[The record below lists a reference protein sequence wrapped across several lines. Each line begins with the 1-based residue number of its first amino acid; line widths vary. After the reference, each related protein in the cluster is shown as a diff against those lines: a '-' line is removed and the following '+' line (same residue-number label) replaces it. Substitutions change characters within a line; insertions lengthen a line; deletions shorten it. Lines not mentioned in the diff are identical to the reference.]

1 MIQDSTQLP
10 IPLRRYDD
18 AQIEGSVVGLVKNV
32 HANTFGQPGQYM
44 KMGVLALLYTA
55 QVRLLTVDK
64 KRTEIP
70 KPSNFSSSAEVISW
84 GMSQAF
90 RPSC

>member
-1 MIQDSTQLP
+1 MLQDSTQVP

-55 QVRLLTVDK
+55 QVRRLFLIVDN

-70 KPSNFSSSAEVISW
+70 NPSIYPVAP
-84 GMSQAF
+84 
-90 RPSC
+90 R